1 MSILGWA
8 LGLAAFNALTDAE
21 EKSEEARR
29 KSEETR
35 RAADDLRW
43 MNKANERR
51 ISDLEDELRALR
63 RERDAWRNR
72 YP

>member
-35 RAADDLRW
+35 RAADVPGAGRGTRDGQSSGVD
-43 MNKANERR
+43 N
-51 ISDLEDELRALR
+51 
-63 RERDAWRNR
+63 RE
-72 YP
+72 

>member
-21 EKSEEARR
+21 ENGEEARR